1 MRLSKND
8 QELISEAYSKML
20 ENEASPQTKLAK
32 VHGENVWMLE
42 PPLKT
47 TRNTYPDS
55 NLVRKGEMKQEP
67 VTVEDLF
74 LDRDEKGNVI
84 AIDAEDATRSTVVN
98 LPLPQEFDPKA
109 SFEEVLKALGYTVT
123 EKDGQQQLP
132 FKEAKEQTYTIRR
145 TPYTKSPRPSEEINS
160 YNLINIINMKN
171 KDQRLLEEAYLKVN
185 EDFNSERRVRAFAQ
199 NLQSRGFQEAYK
211 SDSDAGRIHV
221 FHNPKTGE
229 LIFLEV
235 DASSNFA
242 DGYILTTDQA
252 GKIIKHLERSL
263 EGSANL
269 KDMLTSIE
277 SSVKGEIMASEMWN
291 PKSFEDIIGQIG
303 RRDRIHAEVR

>member
-20 ENEASPQTKLAK
+20 ENEAAPQTKLAK
-32 VHGENVWMLE
+32 IHGENVWLLE

-55 NLVRKGEMKQEP
+55 NLVRRGEMKQEP
-67 VTVEDLF
+67 ITVEDLF
-74 LDRDEKGNVI
+74 LDRDEKGNVV

-145 TPYTKSPRPSEEINS
+145 TPYTKSARPRE
-160 YNLINIINMKN
+160 
-171 KDQRLLEEAYLKVN
+171 
-185 EDFNSERRVRAFAQ
+185 ERRAIYNATDEELIQQLEIKGESSTADETKQEFNNIAQ
-199 NLQSRGFQEAYK
+199 KCHTLLTGG
-211 SDSDAGRIHV
+211 DAGPEYSGIKINDKERHV
-221 FHNPKTGE
+221 ITQIAK
-229 LIFLEV
+229 L
-235 DASSNFA
+235 
-242 DGYILTTDQA
+242 ILT
-252 GKIIKHLERSL
+252 
-263 EGSANL
+263 
-269 KDMLTSIE
+269 
-277 SSVKGEIMASEMWN
+277 V
-291 PKSFEDIIGQIG
+291 
-303 RRDRIHAEVR
+303 

>member
-1 MRLSKND
+1 
-8 QELISEAYSKML
+8 
-20 ENEASPQTKLAK
+20 
-32 VHGENVWMLE
+32 
-42 PPLKT
+42 
-47 TRNTYPDS
+47 
-55 NLVRKGEMKQEP
+55 
-67 VTVEDLF
+67 
-74 LDRDEKGNVI
+74 
-84 AIDAEDATRSTVVN
+84 
-98 LPLPQEFDPKA
+98 
-109 SFEEVLKALGYTVT
+109 
-123 EKDGQQQLP
+123 
-132 FKEAKEQTYTIRR
+132 
-145 TPYTKSPRPSEEINS
+145 
-160 YNLINIINMKN
+160 MKN
-171 KDQRLLEEAYLKVN
+171 KDQQLLEEAYLKVN

-211 SDSDAGRIHV
+211 SDSDAGKIQV

-252 GKIIKHLERSL
+252 GKIVKHLERSL

-277 SSVKGEIMASEMWN
+277 SIEGEIIASEMRN

-303 RRDRIHAEVR
+303 RRDRTHAEVY